1 MVRKIYIPEKGDIV
15 WLDFDPAKGHE
26 QKGRRPAFVLSSLK
40 YNKKIGLAL
49 FCPITSIVKNYPFEI
64 NLIDEKI
71 NGVIL
76 SDQIKSC
83 DWKRRNI
90 EFISKVEED
99 IHLKV
104 IKKIKT
110 LIN

>member
-1 MVRKIYIPEKGDIV
+1 MVKKIYIPEKGDIV

-26 QKGRRPAFVLSSLK
+26 QKGRKPAFVLSPLK
-40 YNKKIGLAL
+40 YNKKIGWAL
-49 FCPITSIVKNYPFEI
+49 FCPITSVAKNYPFEI
-64 NLIDEKI
+64 NLINEKI

-76 SDQIKSC
+76 SDQIKSY
-83 DWKRRNI
+83 DWRRRNI

-99 IHLKV
+99 IYLKV
-104 IKKIKT
+104 VKKIKT

>member
-1 MVRKIYIPEKGDIV
+1 MVKKIYIPERCDIV

-40 YNKKIGLAL
+40 YNSKIGLVL
-49 FCPITSIVKNYPFEI
+49 VCPITSIVKNYPFEI
-64 NLIDEKI
+64 NLINKKI

-76 SDQIKSC
+76 SDQIKSF

-90 EFISKVEED
+90 EFISKTEED
-99 IHLKV
+99 IYLKV
-104 IKKIKT
+104 IKKLKT
-110 LIN
+110 LIT